1 MTQQTRKFL
10 YITLI
15 AMTIAVMAFGV
26 YAYEKQKT
34 YKVAVMF
41 SQGKDVHCYGTFIK
55 SFEKELKRQGINA
68 NISYHYLDCDRWG
81 HNEEVEEARRL
92 IDQACINGD
101 PDMFVTIG
109 DEVTYSFMTT
119 CDTLTKTLPV
129 VFGAVAFPNPGLL
142 KANPNLTGF
151 TDSLDAVKNIY
162 LAQKICGI
170 YAVNTL
176 LSEHYLDKQVKKRIK
191 MQIAEHP
198 EITDNIGWDHTMYEI
213 FKLPEGQFSI
223 TPFSLYN
230 LDKNTAMGEKQ
241 DSLGN
246 ENLMLAMNRFSKM
259 TYMQMKYDS
268 ESIMMVNMSS
278 KKPMLSATWLDFGA
292 PESKF
297 IAGFFAGAEA
307 IAADVAERAA
317 KILRGAKPQ
326 DFTVRP
332 TKQEYWIDWNV
343 AKKYGYNKNNLPAG
357 FNVVNL
363 SWKEMHHKLY
373 NTLIYGSIIL
383 CLIVMALLFRLYIK
397 ERKQKH
403 KALIRV
409 ERENT
414 LFNMAIENSQAFAWE
429 RYGTTMHL
437 SDAFWHHY
445 GHEPHV
451 CDVSEFMDMIHPDY
465 RAEYLK
471 GVEKVN
477 NGDNYKG
484 EVKADFYRNGE
495 WHWYQIRGKG
505 VFDKGNNYVR
515 SYGMLLKVD
524 EFKMKEFQL
533 VEARRLAEEATLKES
548 FLSNMSHEIRTPLN
562 AIVGFSQL
570 LAQPDADFTPEEKTL
585 FAETINTNNDLL
597 LKLINDIIDLSR
609 VESGEIPFV
618 IKSYS
623 VREVVSNAYEKYKPT
638 MPSDIGFRMQ
648 QPEGDSDPMVD
659 IDINQLSL
667 VFDNLIS
674 NAVKFTEQGYITIGW
689 EPTDDNRGV
698 DLYVEDTGSGLSDDE
713 QKMVFN
719 RFYKKDKFQQGT
731 GLGLSICKAI
741 AIRQGGDM
749 DVKSRL
755 GKGTR
760 FTIHCMGG
768 VRFLGEY
775 PKK

>member
-1 MTQQTRKFL
+1 MTRQTRKLLF
-10 YITLI
+10 ITLTAMAI
-15 AMTIAVMAFGV
+15 AAMAFGI
-26 YAYEKQKT
+26 YACESEKT

-41 SQGKDVHCYGTFIK
+41 SQGKDIHCYGTFIE

-68 NISYHYLDCDRWG
+68 NISYHYLNCDKWG

-92 IDQACINGD
+92 IDQARMNGD
-101 PDMFVTIG
+101 PDLFVTIG

-119 CDTLTKTLPV
+119 RDSLTKTLPV
-129 VFGAVAFPNPGLL
+129 VFGAVAFPNPNLL

-151 TDSLDAVKNIY
+151 TDSLNAVKNIY
-162 LAQKICGI
+162 LAQKMCGI

-176 LSEHYLDKQVKKRIK
+176 LSEHYLDKQLKKRIK
-191 MQIAEHP
+191 MQIADHP
-198 EITDNIGWDHTMYEI
+198 EITDNIGWEHTLFEI
-213 FKLPEGQFSI
+213 LNLPEGQFSI

-230 LDKNTAMGEKQ
+230 LDKNTAMSEKQ

-246 ENLMLAMNRFSKM
+246 ENLMLAMSRFSKM

-297 IAGFFAGAEA
+297 IAGYFAGAES

-317 KILRGAKPQ
+317 KILHGAKPQ
-326 DFTVRP
+326 DFTIRP

-343 AKKYGYNKNNLPAG
+343 AKKHGYTKDNLPVG

-363 SWKEMHHKLY
+363 SWKEMHHRLY
-373 NTLIYGSIIL
+373 LTLIYGSIIL
-383 CLIVMALLFRLYIK
+383 GLIVIVLLFRLYLK

-403 KALIRV
+403 KALRRV
-409 ERENT
+409 ERENM

-429 RYGTTMHL
+429 RYGTTLYL
-437 SDAFWHHY
+437 SDTFWHHY

-451 CDVSEFMDMIHPDY
+451 CDMDEFMEMIHPDY
-465 RAEYLK
+465 RTVYLK

-477 NGDNYKG
+477 NGDTYKG
-484 EVKADFYRNGE
+484 EVKADFYQNGE

-505 VFDKGNNYVR
+505 VFDKNNNYVR

-524 EFKMKEFQL
+524 EYKLKEFQL

-548 FLSNMSHEIRTPLN
+548 FLANMSHEIRTPLN

-570 LAQPDADFTPEEKTL
+570 LAQPDADFAPEEKAL
-585 FAETINTNNDLL
+585 FIETINTNHELL

-609 VESGEIPFV
+609 VESGEMPFV

-623 VREVVSNAYEKYKPT
+623 VREIISKAYEKYKPT
-638 MPSDIGFRMQ
+638 IPSCIEFRIE
-648 QPEGDSDPMVD
+648 QPEGNTDPMVD
-659 IDINQLSL
+659 VDINQLML
-667 VFDNLIS
+667 VFDNLMS
-674 NAVKFTEQGYITIGW
+674 NAVKFTEQGSITIGW
-689 EPTDDNRGV
+689 ELTDDSRRV
-698 DLYVEDTGSGLSDDE
+698 DFFVEDTGNGLSDEE
-713 QKMVFN
+713 QRMVFN

-731 GLGLSICKAI
+731 GLGLAICMAI
-741 AIRQGGDM
+741 AIRHGGDM
-749 DVKSRL
+749 KVKSQL
-755 GKGTR
+755 GKGSR
-760 FTIHCMGG
+760 FS
-768 VRFLGEY
+768 VFLKFTGSY
-775 PKK
+775 N